1 MASSRACVLAV
12 ETWLTTVKA
21 TGRCLV
27 RFFSQAYCSD
37 SEARSLCF
45 HLELR
50 CFLSFCVVS
59 CKSSFQE
66 LDDLIGII
74 LRSRLTEKYIK
85 WSILISGKKARW
97 LWNLFQPGLATLTSI
112 AWFKALYLYMFLLNK
127 VLACGPMAGGWRLCA
142 WNWIFPHL
150 CRLWKFDVLACWQ
163 SQLEDDW
170 AHEQE
175 F

>member
-27 RFFSQAYCSD
+27 RFFSQACCSD

-50 CFLSFCVVS
+50 CFLSLCIVS
-59 CKSSFQE
+59 CKSFFQE

-85 WSILISGKKARW
+85 WSILSVERRRSHCEICSSQVW
-97 LWNLFQPGLATLTSI
+97 LHWPPLLGLR
-112 AWFKALYLYMFLLNK
+112 LYIFFYWTR
-127 VLACGPMAGGWRLCA
+127 CWHAGQWLGDGVSA
-142 WNWIFPHL
+142 HETEFSHHL
-150 CRLWKFDVLACWQ
+150 CRLWKFDVLVCWQ